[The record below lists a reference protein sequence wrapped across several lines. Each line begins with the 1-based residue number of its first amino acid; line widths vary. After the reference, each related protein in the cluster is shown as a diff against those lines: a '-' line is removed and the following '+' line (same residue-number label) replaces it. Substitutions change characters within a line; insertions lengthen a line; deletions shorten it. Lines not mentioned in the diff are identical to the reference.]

1 MEQEQEEE
9 EIHGGGE
16 LYTLDRDQYSYTGTR
31 GTRTFRYLDI
41 QASSVWTE
49 GLPFSIVSK
58 FVNLD
63 AESYYRRQIILPFF
77 QSSSLIGSFVSR
89 GQCVRTG
96 MQMKLDDLAKFPLI
110 LFLCSILYSIQY
122 TTWRIFTARKSP
134 LVRIFTS
141 WKILLLP
148 A

>member
-1 MEQEQEEE
+1 MNAS
-9 EIHGGGE
+9 
-16 LYTLDRDQYSYTGTR
+16 TLHLRVNSSPDGCGLFSVYPAFNTR
-31 GTRTFRYLDI
+31 PSTDHRGVLITQRNL
-41 QASSVWTE
+41 Q

-89 GQCVRTG
+89 GQCVETG